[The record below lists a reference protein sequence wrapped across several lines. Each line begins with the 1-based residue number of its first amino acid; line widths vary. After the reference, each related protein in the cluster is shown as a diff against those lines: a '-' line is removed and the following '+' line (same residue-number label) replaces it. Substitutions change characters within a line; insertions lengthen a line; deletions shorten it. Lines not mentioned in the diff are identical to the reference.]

1 MKPLLADYIFSDSL
15 RYEGHRLFYSVT
27 NEDRI
32 EIGGFLAAAVLGAL
46 LYGRDEGR
54 ERGILLNIRD
64 GRKEFFDRYEDETL
78 HENGGLFSTELQ
90 ALSEAY
96 MDLNGDMTTLLS
108 ICGNERLCDLALGL
122 MVDYMEQLVKE
133 QTGEQ
138 IYDVCPWTGPFAQ
151 WLFNAGY
158 IETRRQH
165 LLSINWTDPVEV
177 NALSEKLSS
186 LNTQPSTLNSSPTFV
201 FDGLSAE
208 QVLNGYWTWL
218 WDTVQQEANLFPD
231 AKLRLAE
238 YKKQILANE
247 TTYDFLKPEMKDFT
261 PEQLNLFRSW
271 MNKWVDF
278 VQSQIEPPAEPKR
291 QKKEEK
297 QLFFP
302 DEVLQCPTE
311 FMKEKYAATREYV
324 KERSR
329 YDEEF
334 RKFAKNES
342 FAKLC
347 RQLTMLFDWYVDPDS
362 LRKSMLRKPKRKT
375 KKYV

>member
-208 QVLNGYWTWL
+208 QVLNGYWSWL

-247 TTYDFLKPEMKDFT
+247 TTYDSLKPEMKDFT

-278 VQSQIEPPAEPKR
+278 VQSQIEPPAAPKR

>member
-32 EIGGFLAAAVLGAL
+32 EIGGFLAAAVSGAL

-177 NALSEKLSS
+177 NALSEKLSNDK
-186 LNTQPSTLNSSPTFV
+186 LQTTNDQQPTFV

-278 VQSQIEPPAEPKR
+278 VQSQIQPPAAPKR